1 MTFQSATAATRCHHR
16 LTQVPSKERRKKE
29 GKKPGWASGGRRR
42 RRSQQGE
49 SVATN
54 ACNTSVYIQC
64 TRHQPASQPASE
76 RAAPPCAQ
84 LIKTNSFL
92 VPLVFQVQCDTRQI
106 IVVETPLRVASS
118 KNKAGTRRRGVGG
131 GERERGVSL

>member
-1 MTFQSATAATRCHHR
+1 MATKCMQHQR
-16 LTQVPSKERRKKE
+16 LYTMYT
-29 GKKPGWASGGRRR
+29 AS
-42 RRSQQGE
+42 
-49 SVATN
+49 
-54 ACNTSVYIQC
+54 
-64 TRHQPASQPASE
+64 ASQPASE

-118 KNKAGTRRRGVGG
+118 KNKAGTRRRGGG
-131 GERERGVSL
+131 ARERERERRVAVKWRRAQDVACGRVNNRQH